1 MWRQVRA
8 ALVPAVCV
16 LIATGGASYGFT
28 SALSP
33 AGNEFALRSSETD
46 DDPGEN
52 VAEDEGEGKPDKTP
66 KASRSPKPRSRE
78 GCPAGFE
85 GNHGR
90 FVSESDD
97 KQAAAHSP
105 CGKPERKDKKDK
117 PEKSPKPE
125 KTPKPA
131 KDESSDG

>member
-1 MWRQVRA
+1 V
-8 ALVPAVCV
+8 
-16 LIATGGASYGFT
+16 ATGPCSSRSCG
-28 SALSP
+28 
-33 AGNEFALRSSETD
+33 LRPDRHGGRLVRLHERSLARGERVRPGSSETD